1 MSGGK
6 FISFLII
13 LNFVFIEGDK
23 GKKLRKL
30 QKTLKNLEESDDI
43 ENLDDDTKSSDNSEE
58 LPDDIKK
65 DNVISQVEDIPLP
78 ETYVFGFSNYKFYE
92 NPYMFQYDIVVRIAN
107 YPINEINNITMNVD
121 LVTSKSE
128 EECVTCIKTRN
139 MSSDIYRFVC
149 SKEVSEPVSK
159 ISYINNTL
167 ILNGKIPLNSS
178 ISEIAKLLGKN
189 IQLQTKNIFSDPDID
204 LIFFKNCYVYGENNK
219 LMFKGETYGSAINS
233 KDSTLS
239 FVQGEDI
246 KNIVCIINDEGNN
259 NFQMVCKPDFNV
271 NADLSNNNAVY
282 IDDIGKN
289 GMMFFEEGKSL
300 AKLDLEDNS
309 EYKFIKNSSSEA
321 KSMGIIVV
329 IIILFFAFIVIIIII
344 IILCKRKKDSKQKNQ
359 ENNLSQTPSNNSNNN
374 LSVTPSVTSKEKA
387 PTKTLFKE

>member
-1 MSGGK
+1 MMSRNK

-149 SKEVSEPVSK
+149 SKEVSEPVSQ

-259 NFQMVCKPDFNV
+259 NFQMICKPNFNV
-271 NADLSNNNAVY
+271 NSDLSNNNAVY

-300 AKLDLEDNS
+300 ANLVLEDNS
-309 EYKFIKNSSSEA
+309 ETKFISNSSSEST
-321 KSMGIIVV
+321 KGIIVV
-329 IIILFFAFIVIIIII
+329 IIILFIVLIVIIIII
-344 IILCKRKKDSKQKNQ
+344 IILCKSKNGSKQENQ
-359 ENNLSQTPSNNSNNN
+359 ENNESQISSHNDLPLPPSE
-374 LSVTPSVTSKEKA
+374 TTKEKRQSIIS
-387 PTKTLFKE
+387 L

>member
-1 MSGGK
+1 MMSRNK

-43 ENLDDDTKSSDNSEE
+43 ENLDDDTKPSEPSDNSEE
-58 LPDDIKK
+58 SSDDIKR

-178 ISEIAKLLGKN
+178 TSEIAKLLGKN

-259 NFQMVCKPDFNV
+259 NFQMICKPNFNV
-271 NADLSNNNAVY
+271 NSDLSNNNAVY

-300 AKLDLEDNS
+300 ANLVLEDNS
-309 EYKFIKNSSSEA
+309 ETKFISNSSSEST
-321 KSMGIIVV
+321 KGIIVV
-329 IIILFFAFIVIIIII
+329 IIILFIVLIVIIIII
-344 IILCKRKKDSKQKNQ
+344 IILCKSKNDSKQENQ
-359 ENNLSQTPSNNSNNN
+359 ENNESQISSHN
-374 LSVTPSVTSKEKA
+374 LQR
-387 PTKTLFKE
+387 KTVSQ